1 MPIGFRG
8 NAYSKTITQAS
19 DDCQR
24 LETSEKKLTNV
35 VIYVQSAPQK
45 FGTVTTYS
53 LYPVYYAS
61 GERFTLYDIDISTL
75 YFANLNTGANGI
87 VSALGVEA
95 E

>member
-8 NAYSKTITQAS
+8 NIYSKKVTQAN
-19 DDCQR
+19 DEGQR
-24 LETSEKKLTNV
+24 LESSEKKLTTV
-35 VIYVQSAPQK
+35 HVYVQSAPQK
-45 FGTVTTYS
+45 FGTLTTYS

-75 YFANLNTGANGI
+75 YFANQNAGSNGV

>member
-8 NAYSKTITQAS
+8 AIYSKKVTQAS

-24 LETSEKKLTNV
+24 LETTEKKLTNV
-35 VIYVQSAPQK
+35 AIYVQSAPQK
-45 FGTVTTYS
+45 FGTVTTYNV
-53 LYPVYYAS
+53 YPVYYAS
-61 GERFTLYDIDISTL
+61 GERFTLYDVDISTL
-75 YFANLNTGANGI
+75 YFANLNTGENGT